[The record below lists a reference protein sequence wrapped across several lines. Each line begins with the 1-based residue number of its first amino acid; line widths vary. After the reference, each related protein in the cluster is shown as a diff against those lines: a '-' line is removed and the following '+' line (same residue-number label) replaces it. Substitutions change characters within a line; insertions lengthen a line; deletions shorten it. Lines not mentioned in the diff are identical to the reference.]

1 MPRENDTYHCDL
13 AELIGVQPQV
23 DRPVPEKPPA
33 DHGEDSGGEPEE
45 GEGEGDGGGG
55 KLRPKPFKT
64 QEMGTRARAATGQR
78 SMPQTR

>member
-45 GEGEGDGGGG
+45 GEGEGEGGGAEASAQA
-55 KLRPKPFKT
+55 L
-64 QEMGTRARAATGQR
+64 QDARWERGRGRRR